1 MRGQVNARGACL
13 CGLALEWLD
22 VLAVYPAPG
31 DDLVRVASEVSAYSS
46 NSWLFLHVPAH

>member
-1 MRGQVNARGACL
+1 MRGQVDARGVYL
-13 CGLALEWLD
+13 EVALERLD